1 MAGQFKWQLL
11 GTVPLCTLYDVPS
24 GSIKTPSGTELPAHV
39 LIVWDDAS
47 LLAVGIRRTVIDD
60 DG

>member
-1 MAGQFKWQLL
+1 MNIEDKIREFIVKN
-11 GTVPLCTLYDVPS
+11 LYYAEGAALS
-24 GSIKTPSGTELPAHV
+24 
-39 LIVWDDAS
+39 DDAS